1 MEILYMKQ
9 WQDIS
14 GKVTESQGSKHI
26 VRKLMESLHAALH
39 IKNIFKYLRKFLA
52 NQIQ

>member
-14 GKVTESQGSKHI
+14 GKVAKSQGSKLI
-26 VRKLMESLHAALH
+26 VHKLMESLHAAH
-39 IKNIFKYLRKFLA
+39 QIKKCFKNI
-52 NQIQ
+52 

>member
-1 MEILYMKQ
+1 MKQ

-26 VRKLMESLHAALH
+26 VHKLMESLHAAPIL
-39 IKNIFKYLRKFLA
+39 KIFF
-52 NQIQ
+52 